1 MGLGGISLWQIAI
14 VLVIVVV
21 LFGTKKLRGAGGDLG
36 GAFKGFKKAL
46 NEDDAAKVESKAQKP
61 S

>member
-21 LFGTKKLRGAGGDLG
+21 LFGTKKLKRAGGDLG

-46 NEDDAAKVESKAQKP
+46 NEDDAAKVEDKAQKT